1 MIFKKM
7 LIAVFLLAFTTI
19 VGCETVKGAGGGAVE
34 GAKKDWQSAKELD
47 AKMRQELW

>member
-7 LIAVFLLAFTTI
+7 FIAVFLLEFTTI
-19 VGCETVKGAGGGAVE
+19 VGCETVKGAGE
-34 GAKKDWQSAKELD
+34 GAKKDWQNAQELD

>member
-7 LIAVFLLAFTTI
+7 LIAVFLLTFTTI
-19 VGCETVKGAGGGAVE
+19 IGCETVKGASTGAVE
-34 GAKKDWQSAKELD
+34 GAKKDWHNAKELD